1 MRIDCHVHVIGTGKN
16 GSGCWYRPRGL
27 TRIGEPVL
35 LRSMGLSSSDL
46 RGNFEEIYIQALR
59 AQVADSGL
67 DAAVILA
74 QEEPYRDD
82 GSLIADTGSF
92 YVPNDYVLG
101 LARKYPEFIAAVSIH
116 PARQDALAE
125 LERCIEGG
133 AAVLKCL
140 PNCQNMDWNDRRYRP
155 FLERMAEAGI
165 ILLAHTGS
173 ERTMPVLRADFA
185 TPRILTQALEV
196 GVTCIAAHCGTGMF
210 ALDPDY
216 FEDFVAMTKV
226 YPNLYGDNSALAG
239 LSLRFRPAQLHRIR
253 EDEELAARLLYG
265 SDLPVPPS
273 GLVMAA
279 LGMIGW
285 GDYLTS
291 RRHKHPLTR
300 DLMLKRTLGFQ
311 PETETR
317 LATLLRPRSIQGSRN
332 SVPLADSTLR

>member
-1 MRIDCHVHVIGTGKN
+1 MRIDCHVHVIGTGKY
-16 GSGCWYRPRGL
+16 GSGCWYHPRGL

-35 LRSMGLSSSDL
+35 LRAMGLRAADL
-46 RGNFEEIYIQALR
+46 RADFETIYVEALL
-59 AQVADSGL
+59 AQVRESGL
-67 DAAVILA
+67 DAVVILA

-82 GSLIADTGSF
+82 GTLIADTGSF

-101 LARKYPEFIAAVSIH
+101 LAKKHPEFLPAVSIH
-116 PARQDALAE
+116 PARRDALDE

-133 AAVLKCL
+133 AVMLKCL

-155 FLERMAEAGI
+155 FLERMAESGL

-173 ERTMPVLRADFA
+173 ERTMPLLRPDLA

-196 GVTCIAAHCGTGMF
+196 GITCIAAHCGTGMI

-216 FEDFVAMTKV
+216 FDDFVSMTKR

-239 LSLRFRPAQLHRIR
+239 LSLRFRPRQIRRIR
-253 EDEELAARLLYG
+253 EDEELAARILYG

-279 LGMIGW
+279 FGMMGW
-285 GDYLTS
+285 GDYLAS
-291 RRHKHPLTR
+291 RRHENPLAR
-300 DLMLKRTLGFQ
+300 DVMLKRALGFR
-311 PETETR
+311 PESESR
-317 LATLLRPRSIQGSRN
+317 LAALLRPRIAA
-332 SVPLADSTLR
+332 V

>member
-1 MRIDCHVHVIGTGKN
+1 MRIDCHVHVIGTGKY
-16 GSGCWYRPRGL
+16 GSGCWYHPRGL

-35 LRSMGLSSSDL
+35 LRAMGLRAADL
-46 RGNFEEIYIQALR
+46 RADFETIYVEALL
-59 AQVADSGL
+59 AQVREAEL
-67 DAAVILA
+67 DAVVILA

-82 GSLIADTGSF
+82 GTLIADTGSF

-101 LARKYPEFIAAVSIH
+101 LAKKHPEFLPAVSIH
-116 PARQDALAE
+116 PARRDALDE

-133 AAVLKCL
+133 AVMLKCL

-155 FLERMAEAGI
+155 FLERMAESGL

-173 ERTMPVLRADFA
+173 ERTMPLLRPDLA

-196 GVTCIAAHCGTGMF
+196 GITCIAAHCGTGMI

-216 FEDFVAMTKV
+216 FDDFVSMTKR

-239 LSLRFRPAQLHRIR
+239 LSLRFRPRQIRRIR
-253 EDEELAARLLYG
+253 EDEELAARILYG

-279 LGMIGW
+279 FGMMGW
-285 GDYLTS
+285 GDYLAS
-291 RRHKHPLTR
+291 RRHENPLAR
-300 DLMLKRTLGFQ
+300 DVMLKRALGFR
-311 PETETR
+311 PESESR
-317 LATLLRPRSIQGSRN
+317 LAALLRPRIAA
-332 SVPLADSTLR
+332 V